1 MFDPKLKEALGRVQ
15 KPGRYTGGEPGSV
28 YKDKEKVDV
37 RFAFCFPDTYEV
49 GMSFL
54 GEKILYEL
62 LNSHENWWCERAFMP
77 WLDMKAEMERL
88 GLPLYTMES
97 KDPLTAF
104 DAVGFTLQ
112 YELSYTNILAMLDLA
127 GIPFYSKDRDESWP
141 LIVAGGPCACNAE
154 PIADFFDV
162 VQLGEG
168 ENQLPGICAEIEKAK
183 KEGGVSKK
191 ELLLRI
197 AKIPG
202 VYIPAFY
209 DVTYCEDGRV
219 KAITPNEPG
228 IPARITKAI
237 IKDLNQFAPP
247 TNFVVPMV
255 GAIQDR
261 ASIEVLRGCVRGCR
275 FCQAGFLYRP
285 MRQRDA
291 SLLNKAAQDLCANTG
306 YEELSLSSLSTS
318 DHGQLEELLDD
329 LNEWAPKEHVSLSLP
344 SLRVD
349 NFSQSL
355 IEKTTKVRK
364 SGLTFAA
371 EAGTQRLRNV
381 INKNVTWDEIEKT
394 CTIAFNAGY
403 TSVKLYFMMGLP
415 TETME
420 DIEGIANLAQKVVD
434 LYYSLPTR
442 PKGRSVS
449 VSISCACF
457 VPKPF
462 TPFQFEGQDTME
474 LLREK
479 QKHLLAS
486 VKSKKISVSY
496 HDADVSFIEAILAK
510 GDRRMGPV
518 ILSAWKKGSKL
529 DGWYEYFDPQRWY
542 DAMAECGLDP
552 AFYANRHRDYD
563 EVMPWDHLDFC
574 VSKEFLIRENKIARQ
589 SATTP
594 QCRERC
600 SACGA
605 NCLTGG
611 GRCPANVD
619 TITSDRP
626 LAPIEKQEQR
636 PQAELLEQP
645 QKMRLFFTKLDRAKY
660 ISHLDMNRCMSRA
673 MRRADLPVWYTGGF
687 NPHMYL
693 TFPLPLSL
701 GCESS
706 YECVDLKMVQAVD
719 PQEVVGRLN
728 PCLPPDIQVFRAAA
742 PQMDQKEIA
751 WADYEMQLA
760 GGENFAEKLEE
771 YLNQPAIMVV
781 KKTKKGEKEIDI
793 RPHFSV
799 QKLEV
804 RDGGVY
810 ATMRFA
816 TGIELNI
823 NPTLLLDNA
832 PFLLR
837 VISLK
842 RVMVY
847 NKELQPF
854 C

>member
-15 KPGRYTGGEPGSV
+15 KPGRYTGGEPGSI
-28 YKDKEKVDV
+28 YKEKDKVDV

-88 GLPLYTMES
+88 QLPLYTMES

-127 GIPFYSKDRDESWP
+127 GIPFYSKDRDDRWP

-162 VQLGEG
+162 IQLGEG
-168 ENQLPGICAEIEKAK
+168 ENQLPAICAEIEKAK
-183 KEGGVSKK
+183 KEGISKK
-191 ELLLRI
+191 QLLLNI

-209 DVTYCEDGRV
+209 DVTYHEDGRV

-381 INKNVTWDEIEKT
+381 INKNVTQEDLLASCRT
-394 CTIAFNAGY
+394 AFAGGY
-403 TSVKLYFMMGLP
+403 SAVKLYFMLGLP
-415 TETME
+415 TETAE
-420 DIEGIANLAQKVVD
+420 DVLGIADLAARVMHTWRESASNKNRGVRI
-434 LYYSLPTR
+434 T
-442 PKGRSVS
+442 VS
-449 VSISCACF
+449 TSWF
-457 VPKPF
+457 VPKPH
-462 TPFQFEGQDTME
+462 TAFQWEPQISKEEYERRVT
-474 LLREK
+474 LLREAIK
-479 QKHLLAS
+479 TKTVTYNWHDSDTSFLEAVLAR
-486 VKSKKISVSY
+486 
-496 HDADVSFIEAILAK
+496 
-510 GDRRMGPV
+510 GDRRMGKV
-518 ILSAWKKGSKL
+518 LETAWRKGAKL
-529 DGWYEYFDPQRWY
+529 DAWEEYFSLDRGLEAFDQG
-542 DAMAECGLDP
+542 GLDP
-552 AFYANRHRDYD
+552 HFYANRTREKD
-563 EVMPWDHLDFC
+563 ELMPWAMISSGVTESYLW
-574 VSKEFLIRENKIARQ
+574 RERERAF
-589 SATTP
+589 AGVTTP
-594 QCRERC
+594 DCRTHC
-600 SACGA
+600 NACGA
-605 NCLTGG
+605 NRLVGG
-611 GRCPANVD
+611 KCDV
-619 TITSDRP
+619 
-626 LAPIEKQEQR
+626 
-636 PQAELLEQP
+636 
-645 QKMRLFFTKLDRAKY
+645 
-660 ISHLDMNRCMSRA
+660 
-673 MRRADLPVWYTGGF
+673 
-687 NPHMYL
+687 
-693 TFPLPLSL
+693 
-701 GCESS
+701 
-706 YECVDLKMVQAVD
+706 
-719 PQEVVGRLN
+719 
-728 PCLPPDIQVFRAAA
+728 
-742 PQMDQKEIA
+742 
-751 WADYEMQLA
+751 
-760 GGENFAEKLEE
+760 
-771 YLNQPAIMVV
+771 
-781 KKTKKGEKEIDI
+781 
-793 RPHFSV
+793 
-799 QKLEV
+799 
-804 RDGGVY
+804 
-810 ATMRFA
+810 
-816 TGIELNI
+816 
-823 NPTLLLDNA
+823 
-832 PFLLR
+832 
-837 VISLK
+837 
-842 RVMVY
+842 
-847 NKELQPF
+847 
-854 C
+854 